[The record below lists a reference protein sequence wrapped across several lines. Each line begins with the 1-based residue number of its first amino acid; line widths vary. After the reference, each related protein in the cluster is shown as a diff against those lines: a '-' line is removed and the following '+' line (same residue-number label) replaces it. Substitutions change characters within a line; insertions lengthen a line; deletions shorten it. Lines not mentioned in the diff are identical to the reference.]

1 MKQQIIV
8 ERMCDFDITHTP
20 HNEKVFPVRAI
31 KTLICARASVV
42 VAATPVHPNSMLM
55 GVAGHNICRSERF
68 HRTRNPPLAGST
80 LNLGAR
86 GKRK

>member
-1 MKQQIIV
+1 MYH
-8 ERMCDFDITHTP
+8 FDSTHMP

-42 VAATPVHPNSMLM
+42 VAAPSVPPNSMLM

-68 HRTRNPPLAGST
+68 HRTRNPPPSWFNIEFG
-80 LNLGAR
+80 
-86 GKRK
+86 GKGEAEIMMLRK